1 MLQEKLNLASFKGLS
16 SGRELLKVCLDS
28 RKGQLKMAVL
38 CGTLSTL
45 FLCVQWGSLSSL
57 VHSVIIDEVSITDM
71 TSMIVILVVA
81 VVSKVVVTKLQ
92 VHYSEFAS
100 TSISLDIRNTLLARW
115 NRMSPCHMHIS
126 PAASATQLIDD
137 VNNMDGYF
145 SRYWPQQMLSVISPL
160 IIFFV
165 VLYLNWF
172 CALLLLIS
180 APLIPIFMALIGMGA
195 EAINEKH
202 MLLRQR
208 LSGHFLNRIQNL
220 QTVKLL
226 GASTQLEDE
235 IQTKSEQY
243 RIIIMRTLKV
253 AFLSSTV
260 LEFFTSIAIASI
272 AMYIG
277 FSLYGAISWGPAQDI
292 TLFSG
297 LFVLLLAPDFFQPL
311 KTLSQSYHDKASAL
325 GAANNLFPHLIE
337 ASTIKEPVRSSD
349 KRTFPVA
356 INSPKPQLYVKN
368 LSVGISGE
376 PVLEK
381 VINVNAK
388 GGQVIAISGPSGI
401 GKTTL
406 LNSLAGY
413 LVPIK
418 GQIEV
423 VPPCNIAYL
432 PQRPWFKDGT
442 ILENI
447 LALSPLSELDEIW
460 QTLALLGLKKELIE
474 SSQDLNT
481 YIGDQGKGL
490 SGGQLQRIALSRIL
504 LNPSP
509 IILLDEPTAKLD
521 KNSRD
526 IVIDAIRS
534 LAKSSIV
541 VIATHDH
548 TLLDIA
554 EQEINLTHIG
564 NKETNS

>member
-1 MLQEKLNLASFKGLS
+1 
-16 SGRELLKVCLDS
+16 
-28 RKGQLKMAVL
+28 
-38 CGTLSTL
+38 
-45 FLCVQWGSLSSL
+45 
-57 VHSVIIDEVSITDM
+57 
-71 TSMIVILVVA
+71 
-81 VVSKVVVTKLQ
+81 
-92 VHYSEFAS
+92 
-100 TSISLDIRNTLLARW
+100 
-115 NRMSPCHMHIS
+115 MSPCHMHIS

-337 ASTIKEPVRSSD
+337 ASTIKEPVESSD